1 MTLRTW
7 SVTSTLKY
15 CVCYRND
22 FAYLVRDKYRVC
34 YRNDFAYLVGE
45 EYLKYFDLNDLS
57 LDVALRCFLKRLT
70 LTGETQ
76 ECERILAHFS
86 NHYVH
91 CNSGV
96 FNSEGT
102 RVWRVQYGWRVGVWG
117 IKFKNSQKKA
127 LRRCV
132 VRCCKRYDWGGW
144 VGCQFSTQK
153 NRYVIF

>member
-7 SVTSTLKY
+7 SVTSTL
-15 CVCYRND
+15 
-22 FAYLVRDKYRVC
+22 KYRVC

-96 FNSEGT
+96 FNSEGMY
-102 RVWRVQYGWRVGVWG
+102 VWRMQYGWRVGEGVKLKQIPREKHYEG
-117 IKFKNSQKKA
+117 VRFD
-127 LRRCV
+127 V
-132 VRCCKRYDWGGW
+132 VCITMEVGGCK
-144 VGCQFSTQK
+144 FSTK
-153 NRYVIF
+153 KPLTL